1 MQMVTDEDDR
11 RLFKRLDRESLN
23 TILLLKHNSDEVLH
37 IELTNAYQDM
47 DDIDED
53 ECSSL
58 KPLVVTNLN
67 PTMLRRLGYIIG
79 QNTMLKSLKLS
90 FRNLDI
96 TWLSLGLQ
104 CNRSINCGLGCAMS
118 HAELSYQVLIL

>member
-47 DDIDED
+47 DDIDDD

-67 PTMLRRLGYIIG
+67 PTMLERLGYIIG
-79 QNTMLKSLKLS
+79 QNTKLKTLILS
-90 FRNLDI
+90 FRNLS
-96 TWLSLGLQ
+96 T
-104 CNRSINCGLGCAMS
+104 
-118 HAELSYQVLIL
+118 SYG